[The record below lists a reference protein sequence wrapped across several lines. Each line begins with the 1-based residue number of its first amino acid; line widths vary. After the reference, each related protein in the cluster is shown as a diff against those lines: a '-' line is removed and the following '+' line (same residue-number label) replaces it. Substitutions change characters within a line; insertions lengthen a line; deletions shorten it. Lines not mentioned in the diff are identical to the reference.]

1 MRCLSLFLAVVA
13 ALLVSGC
20 SIKQTVTPVSLSAA
34 VEPVICMIPAE
45 GLRPGFQA
53 SYERLL
59 RDKGF
64 QVRQLA
70 ANSNPA
76 VCPLSTTY
84 IGRWSWDFTLY
95 MSYADIRVFQHGV
108 QIGQA
113 EYDSRSGSMTFSK
126 FINADA
132 KIGELT
138 QQLFPNGAVGV
149 SAARL

>member
-1 MRCLSLFLAVVA
+1 MRCISLSLTLLA

-20 SIKQTVTPVSLSAA
+20 SIKQTVTPVSLSPAI
-34 VEPVICMIPAE
+34 EPVICMIPAE

-59 RDKGF
+59 REKGF
-64 QVRQLA
+64 QIRQLA
-70 ANSNPA
+70 TNSNPA
-76 VCPLSTTY
+76 SCPLSTTY
-84 IGRWSWDFTLY
+84 IGRWSWDFTIY
-95 MSYADIRVFQHGV
+95 MSYADIRVFQNGV
-108 QIGQA
+108 QVGQA

-138 QQLFPNGAVGV
+138 NQLFPNGAAGM